1 MDEEQLI
8 QLQDSLADLQDLATK
23 IESGEVQHDD
33 ILWRLQSYFHVVGVV
48 LSEFSSVPGKG
59 EMMVRAV
66 ELLEAVQSHV
76 SDLVL
81 GLSLSEFPTV
91 DEVSDSSVLPSRPKS
106 STLQASIIPFPSRL
120 VTDSDENW

>member
-8 QLQDSLADLQDLATK
+8 QLQDSLADLQDLAAK
-23 IESGEVQHDD
+23 IESGEVQRDD
-33 ILWRLQSYFHVVGVV
+33 VMWRLQSYFHVVGVV
-48 LSEFSSVPGKG
+48 LREWGSVPGKG
-59 EMMVRAV
+59 ETMGKAV
-66 ELLEAVQSHV
+66 GLLESVQGHV

-81 GLSLSEFPTV
+81 GLSVREFPTV
-91 DEVSDSSVLPSRPKS
+91 DEVMDSSVLPSRPQS

>member
-8 QLQDSLADLQDLATK
+8 QLQDSLADLQDLAAK
-23 IESGEVQHDD
+23 IESGEVQRDD
-33 ILWRLQSYFHVVGVV
+33 VMWRLQSYFHVVGVV
-48 LSEFSSVPGKG
+48 LSEWGSVPGKG
-59 EMMVRAV
+59 ETMGKAV
-66 ELLEAVQSHV
+66 GLLESVQGHV

-81 GLSLSEFPTV
+81 GLSVREFPTV
-91 DEVSDSSVLPSRPKS
+91 DELTDSSVLPSRPQS